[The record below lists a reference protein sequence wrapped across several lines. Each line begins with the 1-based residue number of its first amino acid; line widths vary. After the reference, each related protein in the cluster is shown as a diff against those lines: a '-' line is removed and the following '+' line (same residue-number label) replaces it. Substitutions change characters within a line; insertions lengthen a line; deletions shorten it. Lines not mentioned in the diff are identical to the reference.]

1 MDRSSYTYQA
11 DTSLGCTSTGW
22 NRDQTQPP
30 KLPAQT
36 ATPKSDDCPGQ
47 KESSPPGNPKARLSA
62 YDCRPVAARKAGY
75 CYDYLLNLCMPK
87 DHIPLPKELIERITS
102 QNYETRTRLVNDLES
117 NLQYAEWL
125 ADHGDKVQMEKHIA
139 RAQRNAKELDLD
151 ISNLLPST
159 NEEKYTEH
167 LREYLENYLKLA
179 RKYAYEGDRFE
190 MDFNI
195 QQAHYYARLLNID
208 ISGRTPVIIRAT
220 EVDRLRAKLE
230 HELSMARQYAEE
242 GNRNEMKF
250 CINTALSIADQ
261 LHIDIRV
268 RIPVT
273 STMKVEMY
281 WHKQLESTFVLA
293 MDYALEGDKASM
305 ERALS
310 SARDI
315 ACQLQAEIDISPRV
329 AEISNTFHYKFETLP
344 RL

>member
-1 MDRSSYTYQA
+1 MDRLSHTYQA
-11 DTSLGCTSTGW
+11 DAPFGTSTGW
-22 NRDQTQPP
+22 NHDQPQPS

-36 ATPKSDDCPGQ
+36 VTPKIDGCPRQ
-47 KESSPPGNPKARLSA
+47 KESSPPGNRRVPLSA
-62 YDCRPVAARKAGY
+62 YDCRPVAAQRAGY

-87 DHIPLPKELIERITS
+87 DHIPLPKELIELITS
-102 QNYETRTRLVNDLES
+102 QNYETRTRLANDLEY

-195 QQAHYYARLLNID
+195 EQAHYYARLLNID
-208 ISGRTPVIIRAT
+208 ISDRTPVIIRAT
-220 EVDRLRAKLE
+220 EEDRLRAKLE
-230 HELSMARQYAEE
+230 HELSLARQYAEE

-250 CINTALSIADQ
+250 CIDTALSIADQ
-261 LHIDIRV
+261 LNIDIRA

-273 STMKVEMY
+273 SAMKVEMY

-315 ACQLQAEIDISPRV
+315 AFQLHAEIDISPRV
-329 AEISNTFHYKFETLP
+329 AEISDTFHYNFNSLP